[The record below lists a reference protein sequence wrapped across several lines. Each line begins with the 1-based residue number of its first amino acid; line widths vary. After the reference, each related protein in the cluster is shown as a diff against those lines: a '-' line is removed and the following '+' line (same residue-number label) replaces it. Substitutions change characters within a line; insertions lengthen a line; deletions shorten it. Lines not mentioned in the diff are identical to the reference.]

1 MPSYKRK
8 VDVPGKTQDELF
20 EKVSKEIDR
29 FLKKTPIGDFKIEPI
44 SQSKQIKVNSS
55 MFSATLIC
63 LEGAIEIDAQLSLF
77 AAPFKSKLDEG
88 IDRWLAQ
95 TFKT

>member
-29 FLKKTPIGDFKIEPI
+29 FLKKTPIGDFKIELYL
-44 SQSKQIKVNSS
+44 KVNR
-55 MFSATLIC
+55 
-63 LEGAIEIDAQLSLF
+63 
-77 AAPFKSKLDEG
+77 SK
-88 IDRWLAQ
+88 
-95 TFKT
+95 